1 MSISVFESLLKE
13 TFFVGSKTLLEL
25 TSTNTFFK
33 DFSNTLTKCK
43 INAKRIWN
51 CQTGFFFREKSYAEF
66 YLEKKKRNSNRDKEI
81 VYLFICVLDNN
92 RSIKLLKFSNSKF
105 LVKVLI

>member
-51 CQTGFFFREKSYAEF
+51 CQTGFFSERKVMLSFI
-66 YLEKKKRNSNRDKEI
+66 LKKKK
-81 VYLFICVLDNN
+81 
-92 RSIKLLKFSNSKF
+92 KQ
-105 LVKVLI
+105 